1 MKNIGYMF
9 PIFLF
14 AIYAGSLMCMA
25 CTTQES
31 EKDKAEKNIPVLE
44 KELAEALARK
54 SEYARQKEAHLN
66 ELKLRLASGLR
77 LSSEEQFRICD
88 EICDNYLLYAFD
100 SVYKYSVELCRLANR
115 IGKTSYKIYART
127 KYGYGLARGGFFK
140 EAVDSLSAID
150 VIPSELPDSITANYY
165 ICLGRTY
172 HDLADYTK
180 DEVFSDRYNRLGN
193 QLLAQSLGYLHNSMM
208 ECYVQGKI
216 ALKCGR
222 IGDAKKMYLQ
232 ALDNCNDPDW
242 LTIFYSTLAF
252 IDRELG
258 QNKEAEYYYTLSAI
272 NDIEAAIR
280 ESVALRGLASM
291 LFYHENQVD
300 LATLYIN
307 IALDDATA
315 YGTRHRMNV
324 IGTLLPI
331 FLNEKLRIDKSRQ
344 QALLLSFALS
354 ILVGVILIFAAG
366 STWIQL
372 KKLKASRVQ
381 LEETNRKLQEANR
394 IKESYLGH
402 YLDISAEIVNQL
414 DDFVIRAKYK
424 LDQRQYDGLRPML
437 KELTGRHNK
446 EMIFEEFDRTFLSLF
461 PSFVEEFNKLL
472 PVGEQIIPLGKPL
485 NSTLRIFAL
494 IRLGITDS
502 EQIARVLGYSLNT
515 IYNYRT
521 RVRNKAVDPKNFEI
535 NIQKIGL

>member
-1 MKNIGYMF
+1 MKTTGYIP
-9 PIFLF
+9 PIFLL
-14 AIYAGSLMCMA
+14 AIYIGNLLCMS
-25 CTTQES
+25 CSPES
-31 EKDKAEKNIPVLE
+31 EVRERKGYSSLE
-44 KELAEALARK
+44 KELAETISLK
-54 SEYARQKEAHLN
+54 NEYVRQKDAHLK
-66 ELKLRLASGLR
+66 ELKLRMALEGSIQH
-77 LSSEEQFRICD
+77 SSEEQFRICN

-100 SVYKYSVELCRLANR
+100 SVYKYTVELCRLANR
-115 IGKTSYKIYART
+115 IGKTPYQVYGRT

-140 EAVDSLSAID
+140 EAIDSLSAIEI
-150 VIPSELPDSITANYY
+150 IPQELPDSITANYY

-180 DEVFSDRYNRLGN
+180 DEVFSNRYNQLGN
-193 QLLAQSLGYLHNSMM
+193 QSLEQSLKYLNNPMTTF
-208 ECYVQGKI
+208 YVKGKI
-216 ALKCGR
+216 AFKRGR
-222 IGDAKKMYLQ
+222 LGDAKKMYLQ
-232 ALDNCNDPDW
+232 ALENCSDPDW

-258 QNKEAEYYYTLSAI
+258 QNEEAEYYYMLSAI
-272 NDIEAAIR
+272 NDIKAVIR

-291 LFYHENQVD
+291 LFFHENQVD
-300 LATLYIN
+300 LATRYIN

-331 FLNEKLRIDKSRQ
+331 FLNEKLRIDEDRQ

-354 ILVGVILIFAAG
+354 ILVGVILVFAVG
-366 STWIQL
+366 NTWIQL
-372 KKLKASRVQ
+372 KKLKASRFH

-402 YLDISAEIVNQL
+402 YLDISAEIVSQL
-414 DDFVIRAKYK
+414 DDFVIRAGHK
-424 LDQRQYDGLRPML
+424 LDQRQYDGLRPL
-437 KELTGRHNK
+437 FKELTGRHNK

-461 PSFVEEFNKLL
+461 PSFVEKFNNLL
-472 PVGEQIIPLGKPL
+472 PEGDQITPSGKSL

-502 EQIARVLGYSLNT
+502 DQIARVLGYSLNT

-521 RVRNKAVDPKNFEI
+521 RIRNKAIDPKNFEA